1 MRMFSVRTDQ
11 IFVLLSRHNNNL
23 ISLILQN
30 VDGKVQFVFKKV
42 AVVEKFFDIIY
53 SVHVESSS
61 EDTPHLRGRAGKHC
75 GQKRTYRAV
84 SLGLGCVGFILA
96 LLPTFVDT
104 KTGPVSNVGRI
115 IISIHPPPTSYMG
128 QHYGTL

>member
-1 MRMFSVRTDQ
+1 MFKR
-11 IFVLLSRHNNNL
+11 
-23 ISLILQN
+23 
-30 VDGKVQFVFKKV
+30 V

-84 SLGLGCVGFILA
+84 SQGREAWAGLGCAVLVLSSLSFQLLMIQKQAPYQMLA
-96 LLPTFVDT
+96 EL
-104 KTGPVSNVGRI
+104 
-115 IISIHPPPTSYMG
+115 
-128 QHYGTL
+128 